1 MGANISLFSSL
12 ICKKYFGELKT
23 IDLSTKLAGISLSN
37 CLMNA
42 SGVFCTEK
50 EELQQLA
57 NANIGAVVTKSCTIE
72 YRAGNPSPRYA
83 NIPFGSINSMGLPN
97 NGIQY
102 YLDFIEENE
111 NKNNK
116 LVVLSIAGLSHH
128 ENIELLKIANQT
140 NHLKLIELNL
150 SCPNIAGKPQTGY
163 DFVASREL
171 LEKAFE
177 VCQKPIGVKLPPY
190 FDMVHFDEMANVL
203 NDFPIAY
210 ICCVNSIGNGLFVDV
225 NTNATVIKPKNGFGG
240 VGGLYIK
247 PTALAN
253 VNKFYEL
260 LPHIDIV
267 GCGGVQNGQ
276 DAYEHI
282 LCGASMIQIGTTL
295 WQQGISC
302 FNTINNELQKIMLQK
317 GYTSIEEFKGKLNR
331 I

>member
-1 MGANISLFSSL
+1 MSNILPNL
-12 ICKKYFGELKT
+12 T
-23 IDLSTKLAGISLSN
+23 TTLAGKALQS

-50 EELQQLA
+50 DELLQLV
-57 NANIGAVVTKSCTIE
+57 NASSGAVVTKSCTLE

-83 NIPFGSINSMGLPN
+83 DIPFGSINSMGLPN

-102 YLDFIEENE
+102 YLNFIDEVE
-111 NKNNK
+111 KQSNK
-116 LVVLSIAGLSHH
+116 LVILSIAGLSHQ
-128 ENIELLKIANQT
+128 ENIELLKIANQS
-140 NHLKLIELNL
+140 NALQLIELNL

-163 DFVASREL
+163 EFVASRDL
-171 LEKAFE
+171 LQKAFE

-210 ICCVNSIGNGLFVDV
+210 ICCVNSIGNGLVIDK
-225 NTNATVIKPKNGFGG
+225 NTDATIIKPKNGFGG

-260 LPHIDIV
+260 LPHVDIV

-302 FNTINNELQKIMLQK
+302 FARIENELLQILQQK
-317 GYTSIEEFKGKLNR
+317 GYTSIKEFKGKLGR

>member
-1 MGANISLFSSL
+1 MEIKAIN
-12 ICKKYFGELKT
+12 
-23 IDLSTKLAGISLSN
+23 LSTTLAGINLSN

-50 EELQQLA
+50 EELQQLTTT
-57 NANIGAVVTKSCTIE
+57 NVGAIVTKSCTLE

-83 NIPFGSINSMGLPN
+83 DIPFGSINSMGLPN

-102 YLDFIEENE
+102 YLDFIAENE
-111 NKNNK
+111 KKNSK
-116 LVVLSIAGLSHH
+116 LVILSIAGLSHQ
-128 ENIELLKIANQT
+128 ENIELLKIANQSSA
-140 NHLKLIELNL
+140 LQLIELNL

-163 DFVASREL
+163 DFIASRDL
-171 LEKAFE
+171 LSKAFE
-177 VCQKPIGVKLPPY
+177 ICQKPIGVKLPPY
-190 FDMVHFDEMANVL
+190 FDMVHFDEMAKVL

-210 ICCVNSIGNGLFVDV
+210 ICCVNSIGNGLFVDI
-225 NTNATVIKPKNGFGG
+225 NTDATVIKPKNGFGG

-260 LPHIDIV
+260 LPHIDIA

-276 DAYEHI
+276 DVYEHI

-295 WQQGISC
+295 WQQGESC
-302 FNTINNELQKIMLQK
+302 FARIENELLQIMQQK
-317 GYTSIEEFKGKLNR
+317 GYTSIKEFKGKLGR

>member
-1 MGANISLFSSL
+1 MES
-12 ICKKYFGELKT
+12 KT
-23 IDLSTKLAGISLSN
+23 FDLSTKLAGIKLPS

-50 EELQQLA
+50 EELEQLT
-57 NANIGAVVTKSCTIE
+57 NSNVGAIVTKSCTLE

-102 YLDFIEENE
+102 YLDFITENE
-111 NKNNK
+111 KKNNK
-116 LVVLSIAGLSHH
+116 LVILSIAGLSHQ
-128 ENIELLKIANQT
+128 ENVELLKIANQSAA
-140 NHLKLIELNL
+140 LQLIELNL

-163 DFVASREL
+163 DFIASRDL
-171 LEKAFE
+171 LQIAFE
-177 VCQKPIGVKLPPY
+177 VCKKPIGVKLPPY
-190 FDMVHFDEMANVL
+190 FDMVHFDEMAKVL
-203 NDFPIAY
+203 NDFPVAY

-225 NTNATVIKPKNGFGG
+225 NTDSTVIKPKNGFGG
-240 VGGLYIK
+240 IGGLYIK
-247 PTALAN
+247 PTTLAN
-253 VNKFYEL
+253 VNKFHEL

-267 GCGGVQNGQ
+267 GCGGVQSGQ

-295 WQQGISC
+295 WQEETSC
-302 FNTINNELQKIMLQK
+302 FARIENELLHIMQQKS
-317 GYTSIEEFKGKLNR
+317 YTSIKEFKGKLGR